1 MNAFILVL
9 GCFRRGKKDLYTI
22 VKFELNNNN
31 KKETNMWIEQMSNLT
46 WQQLLVGPWIFLF
59 LWFFLPR
66 LTKITS
72 TNHKPRDNQKG
83 DWKQIN
89 PVHWYE
95 TKSQLCESE
104 HDLRSRNEQPKRL
117 KKNLK
122 KISAWPGINPWPLCM
137 PTGLN
142 FLSINLNK
150 PTGEQAIVSS

>member
-9 GCFRRGKKDLYTI
+9 GCFRRGGKELYTI
-22 VKFELNNNN
+22 VKFELNNNK

-46 WQQLLVGPWIFLF
+46 WQQLLVDPWIFLF
-59 LWFFLPR
+59 LWFFYPG
-66 LTKITS
+66 S
-72 TNHKPRDNQKG
+72 QKSHQQTINLEIIKKET
-83 DWKQIN
+83 KQIN

-104 HDLRSRNEQPKRL
+104 HDLRSRMNNRSGWKRTWKNFSLTGNQPL
-117 KKNLK
+117 TFV
-122 KISAWPGINPWPLCM
+122 